1 MNAIHTLG
9 RRFAHFMTQYDLI
22 LTPTLTQAPPLIGQ
36 LDAFDD
42 TLSLRDVIEGFHH
55 YCPFT
60 ALFNATGQP
69 AMSVPLYWTPEGLPL
84 GSHFAAR
91 FGDEQTLLSLAA
103 ELERLKPWAKYIPP
117 INALS

>member
-1 MNAIHTLG
+1 
-9 RRFAHFMTQYDLI
+9 
-22 LTPTLTQAPPLIGQ
+22 
-36 LDAFDD
+36 
-42 TLSLRDVIEGFHH
+42 
-55 YCPFT
+55 
-60 ALFNATGQP
+60 
-69 AMSVPLYWTPEGLPL
+69 MSVPLYWTPEGLTL